1 MPTFPAHNDVYR
13 YQALDATRQQ
23 IRLIKL
29 VKNTSSKRPPR
40 CKIYT
45 FDLASAP
52 KYIALSY
59 TWGPPDPSCRIL
71 VDKKAFKISID
82 QENLQ
87 ERNSQVRL
95 MSDIYTQSSL
105 VVVWL
110 GSDPKMVKA
119 AHAILDDME
128 DTDELGRVS
137 TSNFR
142 ILLSNAYFTRLWI
155 VQEVSLA
162 SKINSAK
169 SLGTLDVLFK
179 EKDQKEKWPLDELF
193 AKYSVHEC
201 QDPRDKIYGFLG
213 MVPDWQRPVVDYAKS
228 THQVFLDV
236 IPIVLNIYWENK
248 PTEATC
254 KYSDVTARRFYGRF
268 RIYLKNM
275 LKLAWNMEF
284 PDHDQRGLISLFKE
298 IVVVEDVL
306 SRNQDDLSLTFTD
319 VIEGFGYDAVDSDV
333 ADEGE
338 GVLMGRWWMAL
349 GDEKYYHDCR
359 TATEPLDQL
368 FAWQFLD
375 DVQKRETWP
384 GKEAE
389 EASLQRILDANDAYP
404 YDSESVAYDSES
416 DVYNSESVAY
426 DSESDVYNSESVAYD
441 SESDV
446 YEDVDEQRWESE
458 SCRRA
463 VESSRVGPADGPE
476 PEADRAA
483 HLDALLRPP
492 TGDSRHRMRRRKVM
506 ARTNLRIP
514 AAAGLGLP
522 CHLETVAVGIG
533 RWGSPVPNFESPAQS
548 RQLPQRSIH
557 VQSAGIASMKRE
569 EVSQIA
575 VTVSYCINRIGQRT
589 RAKIGVILRI

>member
-1 MPTFPAHNDVYR
+1 
-13 YQALDATRQQ
+13 
-23 IRLIKL
+23 
-29 VKNTSSKRPPR
+29 
-40 CKIYT
+40 
-45 FDLASAP
+45 
-52 KYIALSY
+52 
-59 TWGPPDPSCRIL
+59 
-71 VDKKAFKISID
+71 
-82 QENLQ
+82 
-87 ERNSQVRL
+87 

-162 SKINSAK
+162 SKISMLIGDFELSWSWAEFFVQYIYYERIDSAK

-446 YEDVDEQRWESE
+446 YEDVDEQRWESGTFKRA
-458 SCRRA
+458 SRITRA
-463 VESSRVGPADGPE
+463 VPRVKNGFRDLN
-476 PEADRAA
+476 R
-483 HLDALLRPP
+483 LF
-492 TGDSRHRMRRRKVM
+492 RRKVF
-506 ARTNLRIP
+506 NP
-514 AAAGLGLP
+514 
-522 CHLETVAVGIG
+522 
-533 RWGSPVPNFESPAQS
+533 
-548 RQLPQRSIH
+548 
-557 VQSAGIASMKRE
+557 
-569 EVSQIA
+569 
-575 VTVSYCINRIGQRT
+575 
-589 RAKIGVILRI
+589 

>member
-29 VKNTSSKRPPR
+29 VKNTSSKRPR

-59 TWGPPDPSCRIL
+59 TWGPPDPSRRIL
-71 VDKKAFKISID
+71 VDKKAFEVRENLYNFLCSFQTGSAITTDIAYIYIDQISID

-95 MSDIYTQSSL
+95 MSDIYTQSSH

-128 DTDELGRVS
+128 DTDERGRVP

-179 EKDQKEKWPLDELF
+179 EKDQKEKWRLDELF

-201 QDPRDKIYGFLG
+201 QDPRDKEYGFLG

-236 IPIVLNIYWENK
+236 IPIFLNIYWANK

-254 KYSDVTARRFYGRF
+254 EYSDVTARRFYGRF
-268 RIYLKNM
+268 RIYLENM

-298 IVVVEDVL
+298 IAVVEDVL
-306 SRNQDDLSLTFTD
+306 SRNQDDPSLTFSD
-319 VIEGFGYDAVDSDV
+319 VIEGFGYEAVDSDV

-338 GVLMGRWWMAL
+338 GVLIGRWWMAL

-404 YDSESVAYDSES
+404 YDSES
-416 DVYNSESVAY
+416 
-426 DSESDVYNSESVAYD
+426 DVYNSESVAYD

-492 TGDSRHRMRRRKVM
+492 AGGSRHRMRRRKVM
-506 ARTNLRIP
+506 ARTNLRT
-514 AAAGLGLP
+514 LR
-522 CHLETVAVGIG
+522 HLEPEAVGAG
-533 RWGSPVPNFESPAQS
+533 RWGSPVPNLESPD
-548 RQLPQRSIH
+548 
-557 VQSAGIASMKRE
+557 
-569 EVSQIA
+569 
-575 VTVSYCINRIGQRT
+575 NRDKHQ
-589 RAKIGVILRI
+589 